1 VQAACGYLAA
11 HVDRTV
17 TLSELAAKV
26 GSSPFHL
33 QRTFRDLVGLS
44 PLAYQQALRADRFR
58 RDLRNGASV
67 TRALYEAGY
76 GSASRVY
83 ESGPTG
89 PGMTP
94 AAYRRGGAG
103 ADVRYVILSARLGR
117 LLVAATPR
125 GVCAVKLGDEARGLV
140 DDLHREYPAARVSR
154 GDATLARWAR
164 AIVRHL
170 DDRPR
175 PLDLPVDVQAT
186 AFQWQV
192 WRALQR
198 IPAGETRTYTEV
210 ARAIGRPSAVRAV
223 ARACASNPVCL
234 VIPCHRVVAK
244 GGGLGGYRWGVGR
257 KEALLAGEAA
267 LSGTHKAPSG
277 GHRARRPRQDRSG
290 RPRRA

>member
-26 GSSPFHL
+26 GGSPFHL

-44 PLAYQQALRADRFR
+44 PRAYQQALRADRFR

-83 ESGPTG
+83 EGGPTG

-103 ADVRYVILSARLGR
+103 ADVRYVIVPTRLGR

-125 GVCAVKLGDEARGLV
+125 GVCAVKLGDQVRALV
-140 DDLHREYPAARVSR
+140 DDLHREYPAACVGK
-154 GDATLARWAR
+154 GDPALARWAR
-164 AIVRHL
+164 AIVSHL
-170 DDRPR
+170 DDGPAR
-175 PLDLPVDVQAT
+175 LELPVDVRAT

-267 LSGTHKAPSG
+267 LPG
-277 GHRARRPRQDRSG
+277 GHTARRLRQDHQ
-290 RPRRA
+290 